1 MTYLLNP
8 VPHQGNHAR
17 ETGIRKQ
24 LTFLDLTFNFL
35 RERELDNL
43 HWIALNEN
51 PTQGGK
57 DRYSPFLTKIK
68 TTIRGE
74 CALKRLYFYRY

>member
-1 MTYLLNP
+1 METAYILRLNIQFP
-8 VPHQGNHAR
+8 RG
-17 ETGIRKQ
+17 
-24 LTFLDLTFNFL
+24 
-35 RERELDNL
+35 RELDNL

-57 DRYSPFLTKIK
+57 DHYSPFLTKIK